1 MSRQDDIIRGYSPE
15 ITKRLFTY
23 LRPYKTATAITI
35 ITLAAST
42 LAELAAPIVLQRTLD
57 DHVLRREYR
66 LEAGA
71 ADELM
76 PEKEDADR
84 LREAGERI
92 AGSLFVPADALKGMS
107 GEAGN
112 RARLQ
117 GLLDEEEWYVFP
129 AGHPP
134 GDEAA
139 ARNPRVFVSSG
150 RMHALRITDLRE
162 LSAEQRRAV
171 RHTDML
177 GLKRR
182 SGQYGLLL
190 AAILVFSFL
199 QVYAASWI
207 GEKVMADMRGGLLAH
222 VMRQSLRY
230 LGGTPVGRLV
240 SRIANDVGTISEF
253 FTNVTISFLKDAAMM
268 AGVIAA
274 LFVLDYHLAWISL
287 ITMLPTFALILVFRS
302 RMRDAFRRVRAR
314 LSALNAFLSE
324 RISGMSTVQLFDSEV
339 RSAEEFSEKGKALL
353 GAEMREM
360 HIMSVFRPL
369 IDLIS
374 SSAAALVIWYSAGLH
389 QSGRLSLGVLIA
401 FVQLTQKFFQP
412 VTDIAEK
419 FNILQSA
426 MAGGE
431 RIFAMMDEEDRI
443 SDEAEERTGGASDAG
458 EIRFE
463 NVHFSYVPGEPV
475 LRGLNF
481 RIEAGHT
488 AAVVGATGAGKTTIA
503 NLITRLWDPDEGRIL
518 LDGRDI
524 RRRPLADLRHAII
537 PVQQDVFLFSGSIA
551 ENIDLGRGMDRA
563 SIIEAAKLAR
573 ADPFISRLPESYD
586 TPVTEG
592 AGNLSAGERQLIAFA
607 RIIAHNPRLII
618 LDEAT
623 ANVDTETEALLQEGL
638 ETLLRERTAVVIA
651 HRLST
656 IRRADRILVLAR
668 GRLIEQGTH
677 DELLAAGGVYSN
689 LHQLQFAENT
699 HANSAL

>member
-1 MSRQDDIIRGYSPE
+1 MQ
-15 ITKRLFTY
+15 
-23 LRPYKTATAITI
+23 
-35 ITLAAST
+35 
-42 LAELAAPIVLQRTLD
+42 
-57 DHVLRREYR
+57 
-66 LEAGA
+66 
-71 ADELM
+71 
-76 PEKEDADR
+76 
-84 LREAGERI
+84 
-92 AGSLFVPADALKGMS
+92 
-107 GEAGN
+107 
-112 RARLQ
+112 
-117 GLLDEEEWYVFP
+117 
-129 AGHPP
+129 
-134 GDEAA
+134 
-139 ARNPRVFVSSG
+139 
-150 RMHALRITDLRE
+150 
-162 LSAEQRRAV
+162 
-171 RHTDML
+171 
-177 GLKRR
+177 
-182 SGQYGLLL
+182 
-190 AAILVFSFL
+190 
-199 QVYAASWI
+199 
-207 GEKVMADMRGGLLAH
+207 
-222 VMRQSLRY
+222 
-230 LGGTPVGRLV
+230 
-240 SRIANDVGTISEF
+240 
-253 FTNVTISFLKDAAMM
+253 
-268 AGVIAA
+268 
-274 LFVLDYHLAWISL
+274 L
-287 ITMLPTFALILVFRS
+287 I
-302 RMRDAFRRVRAR
+302 
-314 LSALNAFLSE
+314 
-324 RISGMSTVQLFDSEV
+324 
-339 RSAEEFSEKGKALL
+339 
-353 GAEMREM
+353 
-360 HIMSVFRPL
+360 
-369 IDLIS
+369 
-374 SSAAALVIWYSAGLH
+374 
-389 QSGRLSLGVLIA
+389 
-401 FVQLTQKFFQP
+401 QKFFQP

-443 SDEAEERTGGASDAG
+443 SDEAGESAGEASDAG

-524 RRRPLADLRHAII
+524 RRRPLADLRHGII
-537 PVQQDVFLFSGSIA
+537 PVQQDVFLFTGSIA
-551 ENIDLGRGMDRA
+551 ENIDLGRGMDRE

-668 GRLIEQGTH
+668 GQLIEQGTH

-689 LHQLQFAENT
+689 LHQLQFA
-699 HANSAL
+699 